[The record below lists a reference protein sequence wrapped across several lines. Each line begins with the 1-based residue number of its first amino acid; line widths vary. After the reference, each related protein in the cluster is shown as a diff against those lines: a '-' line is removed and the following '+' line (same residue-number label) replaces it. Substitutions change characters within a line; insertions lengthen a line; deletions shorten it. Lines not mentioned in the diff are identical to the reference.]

1 VKRSFIVAWSLLGF
15 DEFRKGGNRM
25 LYVVWFLV
33 MAVETTISGGDI
45 STFDVSTE
53 TAVIALESRLPSDTF
68 GAYVTFGRQ

>member
-1 VKRSFIVAWSLLGF
+1 
-15 DEFRKGGNRM
+15 M